1 MTRYIIQLY
10 TYNGDQI
17 YGKYVEC
24 DRKDIPR
31 KLTSIGVDYLRDNP
45 RPGIIQALVS
55 IDRNDTL
62 YLIQLIN
69 GTVRAYRYAFQ
80 CNVEE
85 VGE

>member
-10 TYNGDQI
+10 KYNGDQI
-17 YGKYVEC
+17 YGKHVEC

-45 RPGIIQALVS
+45 YPGILQALVS
-55 IDRNDTL
+55 AGWNDTL
-62 YLIQLIN
+62 YLIRLLN
-69 GTVRAYRYAFQ
+69 GTVMVYRYAFQ

>member
-1 MTRYIIQLY
+1 MTRYIVQLY

-17 YGKYVEC
+17 YGKCVEC

-31 KLTSIGVDYLRDNP
+31 KLAGIGVDYLMDNP

-55 IDRNDTL
+55 IGRNDTL

-69 GTVRAYRYAFQ
+69 GTVRVYRYAFQ
-80 CNVEE
+80 CNVDDVEE
-85 VGE
+85 

>member
-17 YGKYVEC
+17 YGKHVEC

-45 RPGIIQALVS
+45 YPGIIQALVS
-55 IDRNDTL
+55 AGRNDTL
-62 YLIQLIN
+62 YLIRLLN
-69 GTVRAYRYAFQ
+69 GTVMVYRYAFQ